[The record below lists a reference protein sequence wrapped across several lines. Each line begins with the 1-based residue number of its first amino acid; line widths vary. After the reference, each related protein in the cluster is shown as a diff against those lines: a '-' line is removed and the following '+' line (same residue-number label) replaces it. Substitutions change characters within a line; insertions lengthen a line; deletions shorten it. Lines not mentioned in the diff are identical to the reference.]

1 MILRAAVA
9 ALAAALL
16 IAAGP
21 AAPEPATLLTGAD
34 PFAISVG
41 KRLWLYA
48 TGSGDALESW
58 SSHDLVHWRAHGPL
72 LRLADIAWVRDDR
85 VLRHFLWA
93 PDMATANGHY
103 YFYYSV
109 GPQGPTPSR
118 IGVARCERPQGPCR
132 DSGRPVLTGG
142 NGFEAIDPMVFVD
155 PRSARRLLY
164 AGGSAGARLR
174 VFELAP
180 DMTNITEEVPVAQ
193 PPSFTEGV
201 FVHERGGIYYLSW
214 SHGHWDRSDYEVLYA
229 TAPSATGPWT
239 YRGVLLR
246 SDSAYKGPGHH
257 AFVQDPRTGQWLIV
271 YHRWENVRGDGP
283 YAGSRRIAIQPIRYD
298 ADGLIEPIRMTPRR

>member
-1 MILRAAVA
+1 MIRRSAVA
-9 ALAAALL
+9 ALAAAALT
-16 IAAGP
+16 AAGP
-21 AAPEPATLLTGAD
+21 ALPKTVTLVMGAD
-34 PFAISVG
+34 PFALVVG
-41 KRLWLYA
+41 KRIWLYA
-48 TGSGDALESW
+48 TGSGETLESW
-58 SSHDLVHWRAHGPL
+58 SADDLVHWRAHGPL
-72 LRLADIAWVRDDR
+72 LRLADIAWVRADR
-85 VLRHFLWA
+85 APRHFLWA
-93 PDMATANGHY
+93 PDMAAANGRY
-103 YFYYSV
+103 YFYFSV

-118 IGVARCERPQGPCR
+118 IGVARCDRPQGPCR
-132 DSGRPVLTGG
+132 DSGRPLLTGG

-155 PRSARRLLY
+155 PRSGRRLLY

-174 VFELAP
+174 VFELAA
-180 DMTNITEEVPVAQ
+180 DMTTITQEMSVAQ

-201 FVHERGGIYYLSW
+201 FIHERAGIYYLSW

-283 YAGSRRIAIQPIRYD
+283 YSGSRRIAIQPITYD
-298 ADGLIEPIRMTPRR
+298 ARGLILPVTMAARR